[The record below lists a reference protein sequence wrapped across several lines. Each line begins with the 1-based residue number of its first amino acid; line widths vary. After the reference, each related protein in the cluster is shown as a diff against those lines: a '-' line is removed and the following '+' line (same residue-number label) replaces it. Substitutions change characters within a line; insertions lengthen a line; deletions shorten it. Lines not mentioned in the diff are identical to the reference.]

1 MAKIA
6 KLAIQ
11 SGLPQLDRLFDYK
24 IPDSLLAQAQIG
36 SRVKVVFG
44 RSKKP
49 LDGFIVNISDDSEFK
64 GELSEV
70 LSVVGEAPAL
80 QPDVFSLC
88 SQLADRSASSLGE
101 LLKIAVPSHMPRAF
115 ASYISQPAVK
125 SATVD
130 AYVSNFD
137 SHYIEKL
144 RLGPARSFV
153 LAEPRLLTSSYQ
165 AAETSRP
172 AWVALFLSIAVANI
186 SNGKSSIILV
196 PDYREHAIVL
206 ASINS
211 LGLSDFLVDFSQD
224 LPKSKQYSSFL
235 QSLEPKPQIIVGSR
249 SAAFAP
255 AHNLGSILVF
265 DESDRSFTDQSSPY
279 LHTRDVVLVRQA
291 IQGCSLLFSSHSM
304 SADLKRLVDTGYVR
318 DKTLAFAAPRVS
330 ISEPGFRVDSHAFR
344 AIKEG
349 LSAGAVLVQVSSLGD
364 STSLY
369 CKQCDE
375 YAACSSCNGPLWI
388 DSGGSTKCRWCNG
401 FALDNLCDCGSSE
414 FVHGRAGSTR
424 TAKELGKAFP
434 SVRVMESTGAQRI
447 VSLPS
452 GRALVVATAG
462 AEPYVSGGY
471 HAVVLLD
478 ARVILARQNLR
489 AYEEAVRIW
498 SNAVAKAKAT
508 APCVLVG
515 VTGELAQLYSLWNH
529 DKIAAK
535 ELSSRTELQ
544 LPPSIRMGSVT
555 AELDMVT
562 EISNALSV
570 YPAVVRIGPAPVG
583 AKEGG
588 QLWRLIFKYP
598 YAEGLSI
605 AKQLK
610 LEVARISAGKAR
622 VTNTGRSARAITVK
636 MNDAEVV

>member
-1 MAKIA
+1 
-6 KLAIQ
+6 
-11 SGLPQLDRLFDYK
+11 
-24 IPDSLLAQAQIG
+24 
-36 SRVKVVFG
+36 
-44 RSKKP
+44 
-49 LDGFIVNISDDSEFK
+49 
-64 GELSEV
+64 
-70 LSVVGEAPAL
+70 
-80 QPDVFSLC
+80 
-88 SQLADRSASSLGE
+88 
-101 LLKIAVPSHMPRAF
+101 
-115 ASYISQPAVK
+115 
-125 SATVD
+125 
-130 AYVSNFD
+130 
-137 SHYIEKL
+137 
-144 RLGPARSFV
+144 
-153 LAEPRLLTSSYQ
+153 
-165 AAETSRP
+165 
-172 AWVALFLSIAVANI
+172 
-186 SNGKSSIILV
+186 
-196 PDYREHAIVL
+196 
-206 ASINS
+206 
-211 LGLSDFLVDFSQD
+211 
-224 LPKSKQYSSFL
+224 
-235 QSLEPKPQIIVGSR
+235 
-249 SAAFAP
+249 
-255 AHNLGSILVF
+255 
-265 DESDRSFTDQSSPY
+265 
-279 LHTRDVVLVRQA
+279 
-291 IQGCSLLFSSHSM
+291 
-304 SADLKRLVDTGYVR
+304 
-318 DKTLAFAAPRVS
+318 
-330 ISEPGFRVDSHAFR
+330 
-344 AIKEG
+344 
-349 LSAGAVLVQVSSLGD
+349 
-364 STSLY
+364 
-369 CKQCDE
+369 
-375 YAACSSCNGPLWI
+375 
-388 DSGGSTKCRWCNG
+388 
-401 FALDNLCDCGSSE
+401 LCDCGSSE

-434 SVRVMESTGAQRI
+434 SVRVIESTGAQRI

-535 ELSSRTELQ
+535 ELSSRIELQ

-583 AKEGG
+583 AQEGG

-610 LEVARISAGKAR
+610 LEVARISAGIAR